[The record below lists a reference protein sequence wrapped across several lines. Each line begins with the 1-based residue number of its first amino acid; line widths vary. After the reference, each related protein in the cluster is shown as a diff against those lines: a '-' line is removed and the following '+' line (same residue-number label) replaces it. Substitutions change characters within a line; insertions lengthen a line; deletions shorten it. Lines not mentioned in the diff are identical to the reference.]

1 MLRREGQVKVAWLSR
16 HNRYKWIGA
25 GSQGIFSRCVSYPI
39 NFAIDAMLTSGF
51 SHAAN
56 SGLFIHNY
64 EQSQHRVG
72 VAIEQLSTGKRINR
86 PSDDPSGF
94 VAAEEIRAELIEL
107 ESENRAATHRR
118 INFFREQQDY
128 SLKRAQKRITEG
140 GETPINVVEDI
151 DNVSTA
157 ASAYST
163 SRIDDVFTQ
172 LREDKEVILTEALSL
187 IEDTDFAAATAELAQ
202 GQVLATAA
210 MAALAYANQ
219 EMTDQMTQLM
229 ETIDE
234 TA

>member
-1 MLRREGQVKVAWLSR
+1 VIGSELCRL
-16 HNRYKWIGA
+16 NRYKQIFT
-25 GSQGIFSRCVSYPI
+25 GSRCIFGRCVSYPL
-39 NFAIDAMLTSGF
+39 NSAADAMLTSGF
-51 SHAAN
+51 SHSAT
-56 SGLFIHNY
+56 SSLLVQNY
-64 EQSQHRVG
+64 ERSQERVG
-72 VAIEQLSTGKRINR
+72 VSVEQLSTGKRINR

-94 VAAEEIRAELIEL
+94 VAAEEIRGELIEL
-107 ESENRAATHRR
+107 RSETRSATQRR

-128 SLKRAQKRITEG
+128 SLKQAKNRSTKT
-140 GETPINVVEDI
+140 GETPINVVEDVEPI
-151 DNVSTA
+151 SSTGLV
-157 ASAYST
+157 YSN

-172 LREDKEVILTEALSL
+172 LREDKEIILTKALSL

-219 EMTDQMTQLM
+219 EMADQMTQLM